1 MLGVITQDNVNNSMY
16 NNNGSNS
23 VENIYE
29 LQERVKDIHIAD
41 SDTNN
46 YQKEQ
51 LIQ

>member
-1 MLGVITQDNVNNSMY
+1 MLGVITQENVNNSMY

-29 LQERVKDIHIAD
+29 LHERVKDIHIAD

-46 YQKEQ
+46 YQK
-51 LIQ
+51 